1 MSEYASFCHSPLLK
15 RHPGP
20 PLIDTQFIFWKDGD
34 FGLCFEEIFILS
46 LSYSL
51 LSLVSALYAGLY
63 RSRNRR
69 QRPSLGLLARGI
81 LVTILGINSITKLVS
96 SFWLIPSLSYS
107 LFLSQSLSVLAWIIH
122 SLSLF
127 VLSFSPTH
135 TGLGPLPLNL
145 TWGLTLLSTILRF
158 RSVVHY
164 LNHGS
169 TLPSYLSSSVIQI
182 TTYIEFGVQVVYVF
196 LLFVPAGKHRSSH
209 TPLLGSTQFRQGE
222 DEEEILD
229 DGDELLVTS
238 HGIQEYGSVR
248 PHPTLRRFRLP
259 DASEDRANPLSL
271 LSFWWVQPLMKRGSL
286 GLLRRPQDLPLMPKA
301 LWTSTV
307 RERFQRIFNPDR
319 GGARADTELYSLKS
333 MDRLSVSHS
342 SQPSLAAAAH
352 NTAPNNTDLPPPPP
366 PHRQMSLVRA
376 LNWSFGLHYYPLGIM
391 KLVNDVIGFGGPLLL
406 HQLVAFMENR
416 TEPMSHGY
424 YYALGLFL
432 STLLTAVLN
441 AHFTY
446 QVNKV
451 CIKIRGS
458 LVTEIFR
465 KSLSVST
472 VGMGEY
478 STGQVVNHMS
488 TDVDRIVNF
497 CPSFHQF
504 WSLPF
509 QISVS
514 LYLLYRQVGLAFI
527 AGVVFCILLIPV
539 NRWLAKKIGELSTK
553 MMTQKDN
560 RVKLMTEIL
569 TGIRVI
575 KFYAWEKNFA
585 DKVNNIRSSE
595 LKSLAGRKYLDALC
609 VYFWATTPVLI
620 SIMTFSTYVALGHK
634 LTAAK
639 VFTSLALFNMLISP
653 LNAFPWVLNGLVEA
667 WVSVK
672 RVQEF
677 LRLPEIDPSSYYLA
691 AGAYPESLS
700 SEERDAV
707 SISNASFSWRREEER
722 GDTFTEWS
730 LKNID
735 ISIKRGSFVGVT
747 GKVGS
752 GKSSLLSAITA
763 EMRKIRGKIYVSD
776 LVEGFGLSSQ
786 ESWIQYAT
794 VKENILFGL
803 PYDPDRYAAVVYA
816 CALEEDL
823 KSLPAGDQT
832 EVGENGVTLSGG
844 QKARLALA
852 RAVYQ
857 DKDVY
862 LLDDPLAAVDAHV
875 ASHLYTH
882 CITGLLKNKT
892 RILCTHHIRFLQET
906 DCVIVLSNGGIS
918 LTGAPATVL
927 PLIEGNEFR
936 PRKLSGSHKQV
947 TERPAAEV
955 IKEEDESM
963 TDGVLVKEEEMEEGV
978 VKVGVYWSYWVSVG
992 LVLAPAVLLSLF
1004 LMQASRNVSDW
1015 WLSFWISH
1023 TRKDERHNLTSLL
1036 ESAPISTNS
1045 QPHLSFYLG
1054 IYGGL
1059 AAANTLFT
1067 LLRAFLYAYG
1077 GLEAARVLHKKLLSA
1092 ILGAPVWFFDINPIG
1107 RIVNR
1112 FSSDL
1117 YAIDDSLPFILNILL
1132 AQLFGLMGTLIIT
1145 CYGLP
1150 WFLVLLV
1157 PLAIIYYYIQK
1168 YYRRTSRELKRL
1180 STVTLSPVYAHF
1192 QETLTGLTTIR
1203 ALRATKRFMK
1213 ENETKLDMSQ
1223 RANYGSYAV
1232 AQWLS
1237 IRLQML
1243 GVAMVGGVA
1252 FIAVL
1257 EHHFAGSVDPG
1268 LVGLAISYALSVTN
1282 LLSGVVTSFTETEKE
1297 MVSVERAMQYIR
1309 GAPVERNNDNN
1320 NSPPI
1325 DWPTRGV
1332 IEFQRVVL
1340 KYREG
1345 LAPAL
1350 KGISI
1355 NIRSAEKVGVVG
1367 RTGAGKSSL
1376 FQALFRMIDP
1386 LESGAILIDAIN
1398 ISTVSL
1404 DRLR

>member
-96 SFWLIPSLSYS
+96 SFLLIPSLSYS

-158 RSVVHY
+158 RSVIHY

-196 LLFVPAGKHRSSH
+196 FLFVPAGKHRSSH

-366 PHRQMSLVRA
+366 PPRQMSLVRA
-376 LNWSFGLHYYPLGIM
+376 LNLSFGLHYYPLGIM

-446 QVNKV
+446 Q
-451 CIKIRGS
+451 
-458 LVTEIFR
+458 
-465 KSLSVST
+465 
-472 VGMGEY
+472 
-478 STGQVVNHMS
+478 
-488 TDVDRIVNF
+488 
-497 CPSFHQF
+497 
-504 WSLPF
+504 
-509 QISVS
+509 
-514 LYLLYRQVGLAFI
+514 
-527 AGVVFCILLIPV
+527 
-539 NRWLAKKIGELSTK
+539 
-553 MMTQKDN
+553 
-560 RVKLMTEIL
+560 
-569 TGIRVI
+569 
-575 KFYAWEKNFA
+575 
-585 DKVNNIRSSE
+585 
-595 LKSLAGRKYLDALC
+595 
-609 VYFWATTPVLI
+609 
-620 SIMTFSTYVALGHK
+620 
-634 LTAAK
+634 
-639 VFTSLALFNMLISP
+639 
-653 LNAFPWVLNGLVEA
+653 
-667 WVSVK
+667 
-672 RVQEF
+672 
-677 LRLPEIDPSSYYLA
+677 
-691 AGAYPESLS
+691 
-700 SEERDAV
+700 
-707 SISNASFSWRREEER
+707 
-722 GDTFTEWS
+722 
-730 LKNID
+730 
-735 ISIKRGSFVGVT
+735 GSFVGVT

-794 VKENILFGL
+794 IKENILFGL

-936 PRKLSGSHKQV
+936 PRKLSGSHKQ
-947 TERPAAEV
+947 
-955 IKEEDESM
+955 
-963 TDGVLVKEEEMEEGV
+963 
-978 VKVGVYWSYWVSVG
+978 
-992 LVLAPAVLLSLF
+992 
-1004 LMQASRNVSDW
+1004 
-1015 WLSFWISH
+1015 
-1023 TRKDERHNLTSLL
+1023 
-1036 ESAPISTNS
+1036 
-1045 QPHLSFYLG
+1045 
-1054 IYGGL
+1054 
-1059 AAANTLFT
+1059 
-1067 LLRAFLYAYG
+1067 
-1077 GLEAARVLHKKLLSA
+1077 
-1092 ILGAPVWFFDINPIG
+1092 
-1107 RIVNR
+1107 
-1112 FSSDL
+1112 
-1117 YAIDDSLPFILNILL
+1117 
-1132 AQLFGLMGTLIIT
+1132 
-1145 CYGLP
+1145 
-1150 WFLVLLV
+1150 
-1157 PLAIIYYYIQK
+1157 YYYIQK

-1404 DRLR
+1404 DRLRSSMAIIPQDPFLFNGTVQENLDPCSKCSEYEVWSALERCHLKTVIEDLGGLGASVEDRGRVFSVGQRQLMCLTRALLTKSKIICIDEATASVDLSTDAHIQKTIRTEFVTSTVITIAHRIETVLNCDRILVMEGGRVKEFDAPGVLLGDPNSIFSSLFNEYKNRR